1 MDASH
6 TCSSSALSRDKS
18 MGVAVGYDHRQQVR
32 EAAKRFAEQPAAVC
46 VHYGIKVYLYEGFVA
61 TPLVPFHIEK
71 NGCAAGVMLTA
82 WQRRSRRMTRAPLT
96 RSWPTWLPGDCR
108 TRRLRRS
115 RNRSRRSIE
124 NPQEELEK
132 LYFERA
138 RAGLCH
144 YPEANAGMTLH
155 IAYTAMHG
163 LGHVFTSHSFAAFG
177 LRSAFLCKCSF
188 SPTPNSPRPKLQ
200 VSWRISRVLVGYWE
214 PEQHIRL
221 KPGCDREQLYFIVST
236 VPSKMPRAVAQAEGL
251 NFEEILIDFK

>member
-18 MGVAVGYDHRQQVR
+18 MGVAVGYDHRQQDETF
-32 EAAKRFAEQPAAVC
+32 EALKESF
-46 VHYGIKVYLYEGFVA
+46 
-61 TPLVPFHIEK
+61 
-71 NGCAAGVMLTA
+71 
-82 WQRRSRRMTRAPLT
+82 
-96 RSWPTWLPGDCR
+96 PTL
-108 TRRLRRS
+108 
-115 RNRSRRSIE
+115 IE

-177 LRSAFLCKCSF
+177 LRSSFLCKCSF
-188 SPTPNSPRPKLQ
+188 FPTPNSPRPKLQ

-221 KPGCDREQLYFIVST
+221 KPGCDRKQLYFIVST

-251 NFEEILIDFK
+251 NFEQILIDFK